1 MKITYKSVT
10 GEITE
15 VEVSEEIG
23 NFILDSRREEHNAN
37 ERHRYHAEFSLDN
50 LIYEGRVYA
59 STDSEP
65 ASSLIRKEKEAER
78 EEVLSHLTAVQRRRL
93 EKVMNGM
100 TIAKIARLENAT
112 FNSVKESVT
121 AAQQKLKKRLLL
133 FADSQDE

>member
-10 GEITE
+10 GEVTE

-37 ERHRYHAEFSLDN
+37 ERQRYHAEFSLDN

-65 ASSLIRKEKEAER
+65 ASSLIRKEMEAER
-78 EEVLSHLTAVQRRRL
+78 EEMPGQKTPHLIVSKKASRRHSR
-93 EKVMNGM
+93 N
-100 TIAKIARLENAT
+100 
-112 FNSVKESVT
+112 
-121 AAQQKLKKRLLL
+121 
-133 FADSQDE
+133 